1 MRYPMAD
8 GERNFRGN
16 GIFSVVFFITAYR
29 IR

>member
-1 MRYPMAD
+1 MAD